1 MGGQIQT
8 YRDGK
13 LVPVGSGTRRDIDI
27 LPYDPNNPNA
37 SIYAPQRTTIEKALK
52 RIMGSGALPE
62 FKPVGYSPV
71 TAQTAAPKSAT
82 ARTAT
87 AREVGG
93 ITDTLGDDYF
103 NMIEQQASRKMNEKF
118 FGAPD
123 SLARQ
128 QQAMMN
134 KRGLIGSGIEAGGQ
148 NQLYKTFGD
157 EMVDLQSNL
166 AQKRLETAKE
176 LAFRNKEI
184 EQANA
189 AAFNEMGRFNVGAEN
204 EMSRFNVGAENEMGL
219 ANTKMLNETA
229 LQNAARMTEA
239 AQKDREFQGF
249 LSEIGLRGAADEARI
264 STDFDTRMFEQQI
277 KERDSERE
285 FKQNLTDQLLRSL
298 GEENIDK
305 ETRQYFEDIFGS
317 KMGDVFGRPG
327 PGSESEKMKTEKG
340 KQEVEKQRRLSNLR
354 DRYYNTPMGHQRD
367 QMRREIEN
375 LENDLFGLK

>member
-1 MGGQIQT
+1 MGHIAKDFGQVNELAQ
-8 YRDGK
+8 GK
-13 LVPVGSGTRRDIDI
+13 RRLLRNNQGIVSGSYIPPPGEED
-27 LPYDPNNPNA
+27 PYDPNSP
-37 SIYAPQRTTIEKALK
+37 IVAPERTTIDEALQ

-62 FKPVGYSPV
+62 LKPVGYSPV
-71 TAQTAAPKSAT
+71 TAERVAPKS
-82 ARTAT
+82 AT

-134 KRGLIGSGIEAGGQ
+134 KRGLIGSGIEVGGQ

-157 EMVDLQSNL
+157 EMVDLQSNI
-166 AQKRLETAKE
+166 AQKRLETTKE
-176 LAFRNKEI
+176 LAFKNKEI

-189 AAFNEMGRFNVGAEN
+189 SAFNEMGRFNVGAEN
-204 EMSRFNVGAENEMGL
+204 EAGL
-219 ANTKMLNETA
+219 ANARMGTETA
-229 LQNAARMTEA
+229 LQNAARTTEA
-239 AQKDREFQGF
+239 AQKDRDFQGF
-249 LSEIGLRGAADEARI
+249 LSEIGLRGAADEAR
-264 STDFDTRMFEQQI
+264 TATEFDTKMFGEQI

-285 FKQNLTDQLLRSL
+285 FKQNMMDQLLRSL

-305 ETRQYFEDIFGS
+305 ETRQFFEDIFGT

-327 PGSESEKMKTEKG
+327 PDSESEKMKTDDG
-340 KQEVEKQRRLSNLR
+340 KQELKKQRRLSDLR

-367 QMRREIEN
+367 QMRREIEE
-375 LENDLFGLK
+375 LENDLFGL